1 MAWDLALNDNYD
13 LTGGLVTGSDEII
26 QRVKLRLYR
35 IMGEWFLNLGSGLPW
50 YESGAGILG
59 APKNKIDLAN
69 LMIRQCILETTGVE
83 RIMDFQHEFLLGTR
97 TLTIQT
103 SLLLDTG
110 IVEEMSLTFDAA
122 ELSGE

>member
-13 LTGGLVTGSDEII
+13 LTGGLVTGTDEII

-69 LMIRQCILETTGVE
+69 LMIRQCILETVGVD
-83 RIMDFQHEFLLGTR
+83 RIMDFQSEFLLGTR

-110 IVEEMSLTFDAA
+110 IVEDVSLTFDAE
-122 ELSGE
+122 ELDTE

>member
-1 MAWDLALNDNYD
+1 MAWDLALNGNYD
-13 LTGGLVTGSDEII
+13 LTGGLVTGTDEII

-69 LMIRQCILETTGVE
+69 LMIRQCILETVGVD
-83 RIMDFQHEFLLGTR
+83 RIMDFQSEFLLGTR

-110 IVEEMSLTFDAA
+110 IVEDVSLTFDAE
-122 ELSGE
+122 ELDTE